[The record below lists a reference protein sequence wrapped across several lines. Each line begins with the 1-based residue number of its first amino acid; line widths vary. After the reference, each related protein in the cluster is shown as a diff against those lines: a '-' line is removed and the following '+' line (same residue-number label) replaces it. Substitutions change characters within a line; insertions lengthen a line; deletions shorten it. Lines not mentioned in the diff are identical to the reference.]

1 MQDTRTPPLL
11 DAMYEQ
17 INRVAAGYMELV
29 GCSNLPHDHHEDPYT
44 QFIASQNILHEQLEL
59 SQAREQKLHAQLLV
73 AEQEHESLK
82 ELIPAFKEANKK
94 QRVWEI
100 IATNARAC
108 HAKTESTMT
117 SLREDLEVALD
128 WVREVREQLD
138 CQTLLLS
145 SKDRA
150 IQSITEESQVSNVRL
165 KNAEDKIARLT
176 TKLQYARDLRHRK
189 IQKLL
194 SEQARDR
201 ERYESEL
208 SALRD
213 ELEKPYEKLRTLL
226 DRKDAYTDSML
237 QEWSM
242 ALKSPEL
249 FTPEHLSKYLY
260 A

>member
-17 INRVAAGYMELV
+17 INRAAAGYMDLV
-29 GCSNLPHDHHEDPYT
+29 GLSDLPHDHDEDPYT
-44 QFIASQNILHEQLEL
+44 QFIASQNALCEQLEL
-59 SQAREQKLHAQLLV
+59 SQAREQKLHAELLV
-73 AEQEHESLK
+73 AEQEHESLR
-82 ELIPAFKEANKK
+82 ELIPALKESNKK

-108 HAKTESTMT
+108 HAKTELTVT

-128 WVREVREQLD
+128 WVRDIQEQLD
-138 CQTLLLS
+138 SQTLLLS
-145 SKDRA
+145 SKDCA
-150 IQSITEESQVSNVRL
+150 IQSITEESQVAHVRL

-176 TKLQYARDLRHRK
+176 TKLQYARNLRHSK

-194 SEQARDR
+194 GEQAKAR

-213 ELEKPYEKLRTLL
+213 ELAKLRPLSEM
-226 DRKDAYTDSML
+226 KDAYTDSML
-237 QEWSM
+237 REWSL
-242 ALKSPEL
+242 ALKSPE
-249 FTPEHLSKYLY
+249 PVAHGYARKYLY